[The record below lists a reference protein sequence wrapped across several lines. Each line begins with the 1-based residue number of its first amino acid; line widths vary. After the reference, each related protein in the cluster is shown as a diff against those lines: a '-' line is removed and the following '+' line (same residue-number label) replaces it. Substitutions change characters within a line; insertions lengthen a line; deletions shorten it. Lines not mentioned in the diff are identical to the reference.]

1 MSAVEQA
8 QQLPATPSVA
18 MIRVL
23 MLVAMLS
30 GFFVVLAYEWS
41 KPYIEENQRIATE
54 QAVFQVVAGATA
66 RRDFRVTANAV
77 RPAAETGEGEL
88 VYAAYGADGRL
99 LGVALPAAAQG
110 YADMIRLLYGFD
122 PACQCIRGIKVL
134 KMTETP
140 GLGDKIITD
149 AAFRKNFEALDAR
162 LNPAGDGLA
171 NAIVTVKHGSKTEP
185 WQIDAISGATV
196 SSKAVGKALNDSA
209 QRLLPAIVRNLA
221 VLEQG
226 APAGQGGEASG
237 GTTQ

>member
-8 QQLPATPSVA
+8 QPLPSTPGVA
-18 MIRVL
+18 MIRTL

-30 GFFVVLAYEWS
+30 GFFVVVAYEWS
-41 KPYIEENQRIATE
+41 KPFIEENQRVATE

-66 RRDFRVTANAV
+66 RRDFRVTPDAV
-77 RPAAETGEGEL
+77 RPADEGAEGEL
-88 VYAAYGADGRL
+88 VYAAYAVDGSL
-99 LGVALPAAAQG
+99 LGIALPAAAQG

-162 LNPAGDGLA
+162 LDAAGTGLA
-171 NAIVTVKHGSKTEP
+171 NAIVTVKHGSKTEA
-185 WQIDAISGATV
+185 WQIDAVSGATV

-209 QRLLPAIVRNLA
+209 QRLLPAIVRHLA
-221 VLEQG
+221 VLEAG
-226 APAGQGGEASG
+226 GSAPAPGTAGGG
-237 GTTQ
+237 D